1 MGLAMALARAPAWQG
16 RVRVIDARTSLAND
30 RTWCFWR
37 DPDLDLDAMVSRH
50 WQRCSLRHAQQQVV
64 VDCGAQ
70 PYQMITA
77 LDYHHHA
84 RAQIAPH
91 RHIGLQAGQRVLAVD
106 ALPAQRG
113 WRIDTSGGAF
123 TAREVVDTRP
133 PDDAMTRKPA
143 LWQCFL
149 GAEIECAGLDLPADT
164 ALLMDFLPPQAQD
177 GIWFQYVLPLAADRA
192 LVEIT
197 TFSPERPDSA
207 QLEVLLEHAVTAAAG
222 GKAVRILRREQGALP
237 MGLPQGSGTR
247 PDGVVRAGLFHGA
260 ARSSTGYAF
269 QRIQRWA
276 KACARQLAEGGR
288 PLPMAPDAP
297 WLRFMD
303 ALFLKVLRA
312 DPQRAPAL
320 FLQLFARA
328 PTDALLR
335 FLGKGDRL
343 QDAVTVARSLPA
355 APFLRQLAS
364 WAA

>member
-1 MGLAMALARAPAWQG
+1 MGLAAALARTPAWRD
-16 RVRVIDARTSLAND
+16 RVRVVDARTSLVND

-37 DPDLDLDAMVSRH
+37 DPGLDLDALVSRQ
-50 WQRCSLRHAQQQVV
+50 WQRCSLRHGQQQVV

-77 LDYHHHA
+77 LDYQHHA
-84 RAQIAPH
+84 RAQIEPH
-91 RHIGLQAGQRVLAVD
+91 PHIELQEGQRVIGVE
-106 ALPAQRG
+106 ALIAPRG
-113 WRIDTSGGAF
+113 WRIETSAGAF
-123 TAREVVDTRP
+123 TAREVLDTRP
-133 PDDAMTRKPA
+133 PDDALMRTPA

-149 GAEIECAGLDLPADT
+149 GAEIECADLALPADT

-177 GIWFQYVLPLAADRA
+177 GIWFQYVLPLSPDRA

-197 TFSPERPDSA
+197 AFSPDRPDGTHF
-207 QLEVLLEHAVTAAAG
+207 QTLLDQAVSAAAG
-222 GKAVRILRREQGALP
+222 GHAVRVLRREQGALP
-237 MGLPQGSGTR
+237 MGLPQDSGIR

-276 KACARQLAEGGR
+276 QACARQLAKGGR
-288 PLPMAPDAP
+288 PLPMAPDAA
-297 WLRFMD
+297 WLRCMD

-328 PTDALLR
+328 PTPALLR

-343 QDAVTVARSLPA
+343 QDAVMVARSLPA
-355 APFLRQLAS
+355 APFLRQLAR